1 MVYQLGLLVGAGF
14 GAVCAYMSYG
24 YFQQHS
30 QLMKMRKDLQDQG
43 LAEGGP
49 LSVNQAVVEATQR
62 AKQEPR
68 SSLQKYCLVSG
79 VVLAYD
85 QAQTRTLEALRQ
97 NVQKVDP
104 ETPLV
109 ECLYK
114 NQLKEGK
121 LSAAQGFTHLENRYQ
136 VGKLHLMDA
145 QFA

>member
-1 MVYQLGLLVGAGF
+1 M
-14 GAVCAYMSYG
+14 
-24 YFQQHS
+24 
-30 QLMKMRKDLQDQG
+30 
-43 LAEGGP
+43 
-49 LSVNQAVVEATQR
+49 EATQR

-145 QFA
+145 QFASALNSQKAKEASASLAAQFLQVELNASFGAWQLR